1 MKRIYLLI
9 FALLPALEGFAQEE
23 KGPANQWSL
32 QECIEYARE
41 HNLQVKQSQLGLLS
55 EKVELVRSKADLYPT
70 LNAGANYN
78 YSVGRNIDPFTNE
91 VVDRPTSQQ
100 SYYLSSDVALFNGFR
115 KQYLIKQNKASLEA
129 VGFELAG
136 TINNISLQV
145 ISAYTRI
152 LFNRELL
159 ETAERRLEATGLQQE
174 RTAKQV
180 EVGVLPQ
187 ASLFEIQAQYASDE
201 LAVTEAQNNFE
212 LALLNLKQLLRLPA
226 EESVNI
232 VDPEIELEFAEV
244 FPVSA
249 EEIYEV
255 AEDTQPVIN
264 AVDAWVVSSEYG
276 LKAAKG
282 ALYPT
287 IAAQG
292 DVFSSYSNTA
302 TVPGD
307 FSYFDQLDL
316 TLRRSVSLRLNI
328 PIFNGLSARSTVS
341 RARIAQDRAQL
352 QAQIAR
358 QELRETIELAVQDV
372 KAAALTYRSTLN
384 QVKSL
389 EEAFRSAEQ
398 RFNLGAANAVDYNI
412 SKTNLDVARSNL
424 IRAKYDYI
432 FKTEILDFYLNEP
445 LSFE

>member
-1 MKRIYLLI
+1 MKRIYLLMLV
-9 FALLPALEGFAQEE
+9 LLPAFEGYAQEE
-23 KGPANQWSL
+23 EGPANQWSL

-41 HNLQVKQSQLGLLS
+41 HNLQVKQSQLGMLS

-70 LNAGANYN
+70 LNSGANYN

-91 VVDRPTSQQ
+91 VVDKPTSQQ
-100 SYYLSSDVALFNGFR
+100 SYYLSSDVVLFNGFS
-115 KQYLIKQNKASLEA
+115 KQNLIKQNKAALKA
-129 VGFELAG
+129 VGFELAS

-152 LFNRELL
+152 LFNQELL

-174 RTAKQV
+174 RTKKQV

-201 LAVTEAQNNFE
+201 LAVTEAMNNLE

-226 EESVNI
+226 EESVSI
-232 VDPEIELEFAEV
+232 VDPELELEFAEV

-255 AEDTQPVIN
+255 AENTQPAIN
-264 AVDAWVVSSEYG
+264 AVDAWIESSEFG
-276 LKAAKG
+276 LRAAKG
-282 ALYPT
+282 ALYPSLS
-287 IAAQG
+287 AQG
-292 DVFSSYSNTA
+292 DVYSSYSNTA
-302 TVPGD
+302 NLPAD

-316 TLRRSVSLRLNI
+316 TLRRSVSVRLNI

-412 SKTNLDVARSNL
+412 AKTNLDVARSNL